1 MEAWKL
7 GSMETGKQG
16 NRKIEKTEKKQENR
30 KTEKHGNRK
39 QENRDQTRLKT

>member
-16 NRKIEKTEKKQENR
+16 NRKTEKNRKIGKQGNMETGNR
-30 KTEKHGNRK
+30 KTE
-39 QENRDQTRLKT
+39 TRPD

>member
-16 NRKIEKTEKKQENR
+16 NRKTEKNRKIGKQGNMETGKQENS
-30 KTEKHGNRK
+30 KTAQIALNA
-39 QENRDQTRLKT
+39 

>member
-16 NRKIEKTEKKQENR
+16 NRKIEKQKKNRKIGKQRNMETGNR
-30 KTEKHGNRK
+30 KTE
-39 QENRDQTRLKT
+39 TRPD